1 MHQKIYMNL
10 KETIMKKT
18 FKKLILILAA
28 IAIVV
33 TAMPESVSAYS
44 KRNPFRHGTYSGGI
58 TVVSISPIQGD
69 YTSDFVTKEISG
81 KKRKVTDEVI
91 NIQTSTWYE
100 GADHAVQE
108 TYFSYLYRVNSK
120 RAVGMDEYG
129 TRIDVKRVSNKKIK
143 VRIGGKGNSWIT
155 CKYESSNPFL
165 Y

>member
-1 MHQKIYMNL
+1 MDKTCPGSGVYWRKIRQKRNKSSLPMHQKIYMNL

-100 GADHAVQE
+100 GADHADRKLISAIYIGLTVNVQWAWMN
-108 TYFSYLYRVNSK
+108 TGQGL
-120 RAVGMDEYG
+120 
-129 TRIDVKRVSNKKIK
+129 T
-143 VRIGGKGNSWIT
+143 
-155 CKYESSNPFL
+155 
-165 Y
+165 